1 MSVSHEV
8 FASAMD
14 ASINRISSLEKGFSE
29 LQESVLEMAKRQ
41 HTIMGALLVVAE
53 KLEPGLVDPTG
64 TFSVDAGFGSIEV
77 EEDDDN

>member
-41 HTIMGALLVVAE
+41 HTIMAALLVIAD
-53 KLEPGLVDPTG
+53 KLDI
-64 TFSVDAGFGSIEV
+64 AV